1 MNKTTYYI
9 ISGILCGTIII
20 GGRLWFGLNF
30 IERIIALLIVGG
42 LFEVIYQKIKSK

>member
-9 ISGILCGTIII
+9 ISGILCGTIIL

-30 IERIIALLIVGG
+30 TERIFALLIVGG
-42 LFEVIYQKIKSK
+42 LFEVIYQKTKSK